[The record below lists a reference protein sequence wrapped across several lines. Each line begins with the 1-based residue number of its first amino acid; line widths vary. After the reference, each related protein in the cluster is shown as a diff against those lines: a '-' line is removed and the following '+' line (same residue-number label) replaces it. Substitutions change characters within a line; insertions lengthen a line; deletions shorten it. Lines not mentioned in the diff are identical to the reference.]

1 METSTPKPTLVLL
14 RVMFWTFWL
23 GTLVL
28 PVLSLLGISREISEY
43 TDYESIFYPLAF
55 VCVIML
61 SLTSA
66 LCVKTLPN
74 LARFGM
80 LTVGWVLMAVLF
92 WLLATA
98 NMWLVGTPS

>member
-1 METSTPKPTLVLL
+1 METSTPKPTLILL
-14 RVMFWTFWL
+14 RVIFWTFWT
-23 GTLVL
+23 GALVL
-28 PVLSLLGISREISEY
+28 PTLSLLGISSRISQY
-43 TDYESIFYPLAF
+43 TDYDMVFYPMVF

-66 LCVKTLPN
+66 LCVKTWPN

-98 NMWLVGTPS
+98 NVWLVGTSL

>member
-1 METSTPKPTLVLL
+1 METSTPKPTLILL
-14 RVMFWTFWL
+14 RVIFWTFWT
-23 GTLVL
+23 GALVL
-28 PVLSLLGISREISEY
+28 PTLSLLGISSRISQY
-43 TDYESIFYPLAF
+43 TD

-66 LCVKTLPN
+66 LCVKTWPN

-98 NMWLVGTPS
+98 NVWLVGTSL